1 VLQLYMQRET
11 LAARSS
17 STAAK
22 RAATH
27 INVCADPFHGTMERL
42 AERMLCLQGPP
53 RAPGGAGMDIDG
65 EPEGGPRAQRAS
77 AMVDDLFGSDEDE

>member
-1 VLQLYMQRET
+1 
-11 LAARSS
+11 
-17 STAAK
+17 
-22 RAATH
+22 
-27 INVCADPFHGTMERL
+27 MERL